1 MRSRRIAVMA
11 AGSAL
16 LSACVADAVRSDYH
30 GPLAHIADSVTPRDD
45 KSVDIFYLARIDGYA
60 IAESLTATEGASR
73 GSGEK
78 PVVIGRDVATTE
90 TTFTVVGVT
99 HYAAPLLALNHPAY
113 ELSGD
118 VSFTPAPQHSYVVRG
133 VLGESYSA
141 VWVEDKDTGDVA
153 GQKIEVKGAAP
164 LGLLEKLGLP

>member
-1 MRSRRIAVMA
+1 MRSRQIAVIA
-11 AGSAL
+11 AGTAL

-30 GPLAHIADSVTPRDD
+30 GPLAHITDSVAPRDD
-45 KSVDIFYLARIDGYA
+45 NSADFFYLARIDGYA
-60 IAESLTATEGASR
+60 IADSLAATEGASR
-73 GSGEK
+73 GSGGK
-78 PVVIGRDVATTE
+78 PVVIGRDVAATE
-90 TTFTVVGVT
+90 TRFTIVGVT

-118 VSFTPAPQHSYVVRG
+118 VSFAPAPHHNYVVRG
-133 VLGESYSA
+133 VLGETYSA

-153 GQKIEVKGAAP
+153 GPKIEVKGAAP